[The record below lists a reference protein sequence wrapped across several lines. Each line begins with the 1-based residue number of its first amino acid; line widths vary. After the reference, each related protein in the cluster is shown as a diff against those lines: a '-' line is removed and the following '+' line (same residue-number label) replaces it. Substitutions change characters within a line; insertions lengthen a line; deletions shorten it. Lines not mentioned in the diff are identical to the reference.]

1 MRRRMIEE
9 LRNSMAHLVES
20 CPIEIAKYD
29 PLFCF
34 LLRSFDEMHL
44 RAKILPR
51 LAIED
56 QPIHPRPKLRVHRV
70 GKIVL
75 PPKVKWQV
83 GIEVGKDNAREEF
96 YARAFQRKRKLL
108 GTNLFAPG
116 AGYVTVRVQPGFDP
130 VLFRFSIRSD
140 HERAAG
146 MILGD
151 PGDQLRI
158 PLKRTGLFAVKGE
171 INKRRAGHRVFAFL
185 PEFFQLLVDLA
196 DLDRLA

>member
-1 MRRRMIEE
+1 MMMRRRVIEE

-34 LLRSFDEMHL
+34 LLGSFDEMHL

-96 YARAFQRKRKLL
+96 YARAFQRERKLL

-116 AGYVTVRVQPGFDP
+116 ARNMAMRVDPGFHAIFLRLS
-130 VLFRFSIRSD
+130 VGSD

-146 MILGD
+146 VILRD
-151 PGDQLRI
+151 PGDQLRV
-158 PLKRTGLFAVKGE
+158 LFERAGLFA
-171 INKRRAGHRVFAFL
+171 
-185 PEFFQLLVDLA
+185 
-196 DLDRLA
+196 